1 MYKVPGRSIICS
13 TIGEWIRE
21 IIWCYVVMK
30 LLEKILNQFAQV
42 QNQIY
47 QSFYRNRN
55 SEIKLILYSH

>member
-30 LLEKILNQFAQV
+30 LFREDIESICPSPKSDL
-42 QNQIY
+42 
-47 QSFYRNRN
+47 
-55 SEIKLILYSH
+55 SEFLSK